1 MQSNCSFLTFSL
13 SLCMFCRIWWEN
25 MQFFSRSEWE
35 LLQSLQMIHSLSSRR
50 HLKFHLLLKH
60 CRAAA
65 CSSHHSSF
73 LKWLVTTVLLTAD
86 TENLLCHLSL
96 PQSSQK
102 KTMLSTDLSS
112 LQLCLLFTCFHSLTS
127 LWVWAWWVTSKADD
141 FSLWLTVSVFRCLYF
156 WRLHALI
163 FRITQF

>member
-1 MQSNCSFLTFSL
+1 MQNNRFFLTFSL
-13 SLCMFCRIWWEN
+13 SLCMFCETWWEN

-35 LLQSLQMIHSLSSRR
+35 LLQSLQMIHLLPSRR

-73 LKWLVTTVLLTAD
+73 LEWPAATVLLAAG

-96 PQSSQK
+96 SQSSQK
-102 KTMLSTDLSS
+102 KTMLSTDLSF
-112 LQLCLLFTCFHSLTS
+112 LQLCLLLTCFHFSAS
-127 LWVWAWWVTSKADD
+127 LWVWAWWMTSEADD
-141 FSLWLTVSVFRCLYF
+141 FSLWLITSVFRCLHF
-156 WRLHALI
+156 WKLHALI
-163 FRITQF
+163 FRIA